1 MPVLAGQKALADDL
15 NAALAACIGGEIR
28 GSDTST
34 ITTTET
40 VWATTGSSNL
50 SLAASSIY
58 QIEVDVLWFCSVS
71 NDDFVFRVRDT
82 ALGGSIRSQKVSFKG
97 TNSTPY
103 HYAAS
108 FLWTTTTADSRK
120 WVATVVRNTGSG
132 NITVQG
138 GSLIKATYL
147 APSGTIAT
155 I

>member
-1 MPVLAGQKALADDL
+1 MPVLAGQKALADDI
-15 NAALAACIGGEIR
+15 NDALASCIGGEIR

-40 VWATTGSSNL
+40 SWATTGSSNL

-58 QIEVDVLWFCSVS
+58 RIEVDVLWFCSVA
-71 NDDFVFRVRDT
+71 NDDFVFRIRDT
-82 ALGGSIRSQKVSFKG
+82 NVSGSIRMQKVCFKG
-97 TNSTPY
+97 SASTPY
-103 HYAAS
+103 SFYGS

-120 WVATVVRNTGSG
+120 WVATVVRNTGTG

-138 GSLIKATYL
+138 GSFIKATYL